1 MQGLAILEKIVNAK
15 RCAARQI
22 NNYEVA
28 EFHLTFRKLQSLC
41 QLSCKIFEI
50 ARSISET

>member
-1 MQGLAILEKIVNAK
+1 MQGLAILKKIVNAE

-28 EFHLTFRKLQSLC
+28 EFHLIFRKLQCLC
-41 QLSCKIFEI
+41 QLSCKNGETI
-50 ARSISET
+50 RSISKT